1 MECIIFLIVGFT
13 IGFIFCMIFKRCDV
27 ELKSNQVQDYVVLE
41 YLVMKSLIP
50 AKNMLYLE
58 LVTMLSFREMNSD
71 YSEGGKL
78 LSCK

>member
-1 MECIIFLIVGFT
+1 M
-13 IGFIFCMIFKRCDV
+13 V

-71 YSEGGKL
+71 YSEGGNCYHVNKGGP
-78 LSCK
+78 KHEQ